1 MHSFEKIKGIGEIFH
16 DQTKGFKFVCDS
28 LHDYNILA
36 FYIFRNHIVQHFT
49 YCSKLLNEHNDDEHI
64 SI

>member
-1 MHSFEKIKGIGEIFH
+1 MHSIAFECMAFFQNKGMGEIFH

-36 FYIFRNHIVQHFT
+36 FQLLFNDFVQYFT
-49 YCSKLLNEHNDDEHI
+49 YYSKYFR
-64 SI
+64 STK